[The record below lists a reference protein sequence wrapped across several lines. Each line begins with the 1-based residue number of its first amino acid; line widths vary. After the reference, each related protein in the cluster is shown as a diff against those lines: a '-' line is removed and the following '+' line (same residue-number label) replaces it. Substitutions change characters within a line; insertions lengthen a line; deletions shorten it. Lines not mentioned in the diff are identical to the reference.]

1 MQAHSGSNRSGA
13 APQAILHP
21 GSRHL
26 FSHWNGLRGE
36 RGAPGRGEID
46 LRALA
51 PVLPWIGIIE
61 RETGRRQH
69 RWRLAGTGI
78 ARLWGDGL
86 AGRPVAGDWHD
97 IHRHTL
103 TRALDS
109 VCDRLQPFVARLKA
123 VSADGE
129 AVGIELFAAPVEAAD
144 GVAIQALCS
153 VVPFRQPHWLG
164 RVAIVEMEVTS
175 LTAIWLGP
183 LPDEI
188 GILQSRLQ
196 PQMPFKLIRGGR
208 VD

>member
-1 MQAHSGSNRSGA
+1 MQAHRTPKTDGC

-26 FSHWNGLRGE
+26 FSYWNGLRGE
-36 RGAPGRGEID
+36 RSAPGRQDID

-51 PVLPWIGIIE
+51 PILPWIGIIE
-61 RETGRRQH
+61 RATGRRQP

-86 AGRPVAGDWHD
+86 AGRQVAGDWPD
-97 IHRHTL
+97 IHRSAL
-103 TRALDS
+103 LRALDG
-109 VCDRLQPFVARLKA
+109 VCNRHQPFVARLKA

-129 AVGIELFAAPVEAAD
+129 AVGIELFAAPVEASD
-144 GVAIQALCS
+144 GASIQALCS

-164 RVAIVEMEVTS
+164 RVEIVTVELTA

-188 GILQSRLQ
+188 GALKSRLQ
-196 PQMPFKLIRGGR
+196 SQMPFRLIRGGR
-208 VD
+208 IA